1 MNKYRQIVEI
11 IKREIRCGERAPGDK
26 LPGQTQLAAQFEVSE
41 ITARRALDE
50 LTAAGLVERRHRSG
64 SYVRQ
69 VPRYFRRIEIICT
82 GEVKNPALWLGDY
95 WNGVEASGREFGI
108 EVTVSRQLPAST
120 EDAGVI
126 LIGEDAAMIRE
137 LEVRGTPFISAVT
150 RNRLT
155 WHNVRIDYPAV
166 AAALRQALAAD
177 GAKRIHFLG
186 NLKHPN
192 HRQAAEAFKAAGDRV
207 HAVTEKTVAA
217 KLRAILER
225 PDEIDALAVM
235 GGMLPF
241 LALPALFG
249 SRLPVRLGVF
259 AENRAVAFLGEYAFL
274 ADYQLFEA
282 GKLSFTLLNEVAADP
297 ALPRCVRS
305 PEFHIYPP
313 GTRPK
318 ENYASL

>member
-1 MNKYRQIVEI
+1 MSKYRQIVEI
-11 IKREIRCGERAPGDK
+11 IKREIRGGERAPGDK
-26 LPGQTQLAAQFEVSE
+26 LPGQTQLATQFEVSE

-69 VPRYFRRIEIICT
+69 VPQYFRRIEIVCT

-95 WNGVEASGREFGI
+95 WQGVESSARECGI

-120 EDAGVI
+120 EAAGVI

-137 LEVRGTPFISAVT
+137 LERRNTPFVSAIT

-155 WHNVRIDYPAV
+155 RHNVRIDYPAV
-166 AAALRQALAAD
+166 AAALRDALAAD
-177 GAKRIHFLG
+177 GAKQIHFLG
-186 NLKHPN
+186 NLRHPN
-192 HRQAAEAFKAAGDRV
+192 HRLAAEAFRSVGDEV
-207 HAVTEKTVAA
+207 HAVTEKTIAER
-217 KLRAILER
+217 LRAILER
-225 PDEIDALAVM
+225 PSEIDALTVM
-235 GGMLPF
+235 GGTLPF

-249 SRLPVRLGVF
+249 SRLPVKLGVF
-259 AENRAVAFLGEYAFL
+259 AENRAVAFLGEYAYL
-274 ADYQLFEA
+274 ADYRLFEA
-282 GKLSFTLLNEVAADP
+282 GELSFALLNEVAADP